1 MSAVA
6 VAAVRASPPRR
17 LRGLKNISW
26 LTARQLDKLS
36 NALTVSMVEKRGI
49 IFDEKHS
56 PDSAYILLAG
66 VARITCR
73 NRKGQRTLVLMIAP
87 GMIPCFPPQ
96 VTGISYNFRCEAVTV
111 CRIGTI
117 ELESLVEISLGIASA
132 DFKWMASSYL
142 GRWDLVQLRC
152 ANFMSCTLEERL
164 ALILLELSENFGVPD
179 GNGKGVRLTLPA
191 RHRDFAELAG
201 ASRPRITE
209 HLMRFEQKHFISHD
223 KHQLI
228 VYCDRLQSF
237 LEQTHISANGAGTVV
252 LEKRIDE
259 FARFSDPKA
268 ARRSKHGNE
277 GFLGPEEQR
286 L

>member
-1 MSAVA
+1 MR
-6 VAAVRASPPRR
+6 AARASGVRN
-17 LRGLKNISW
+17 LQGLKNIAW
-26 LTARQLDKLS
+26 LTAHQLERLS
-36 NALTVSMVEKRGI
+36 KALTVSTIEKHAI
-49 IFDEKHS
+49 IFDEKYS
-56 PDSAYILLAG
+56 PDSAYILLRG

-73 NRKGQRTLVLMIAP
+73 NRKGQRTLVIMIAP
-87 GMIPCFPPQ
+87 GMIPCFPPP
-96 VTGISYNFRCEAVTV
+96 VPGISYNFRCEAVTV

-191 RHRDFAELAG
+191 RHRDFAELVG

-209 HLMRFEQKHFISHD
+209 HLIRFEQKHFISRD
-223 KHQLI
+223 KRQLI
-228 VYCDRLQSF
+228 VYCDRLHGF
-237 LEQTHISANGAGTVV
+237 LEQTHV
-252 LEKRIDE
+252 DE
-259 FARFSDPKA
+259 FARASDPKA
-268 ARRSKHGNE
+268 RRSKYGNE
-277 GFLGPEEQR
+277 GFLGSEEQR